1 MSKEAIAIKALEV
14 LARLGNGD
22 KYGNST
28 GNTIARTALAEISR
42 LAEQPAPVQPVLKPL
57 SKKWKWVLHESFAD
71 VAGFDEEGIP
81 SFYWKESV
89 NKFKS
94 GELSAPCKGKNCGS
108 LNGWLHSSECRAEH
122 EAQYTTPPAAPKTE
136 FEEAV
141 AACDNTLHYA
151 IDHWQDRALKAEA
164 KLAQPEQEPVAW
176 LCGRSNGDT
185 FALTVKQLRELG
197 YGNISMPPF
206 KKLAPLFTALEQQE
220 LAHDR
225 MMDDALTIG
234 SAWSRGGERIDPTSV
249 YTTPPPPAAAQTAA
263 VPLTDEDELSNGLA
277 MALHDAVLIRIGKD
291 DEATRQAIARIDK
304 LVAKYKNEAAHGIK
318 ENT

>member
-1 MSKEAIAIKALEV
+1 MPQGEEHMSKEAIAIKALEV

-42 LAEQPAPVQPVLKPL
+42 LAEQPAPVQEPVLKPL

-122 EAQYTTPPAAPKTE
+122 EAQYTTPPAA
-136 FEEAV
+136 
-141 AACDNTLHYA
+141 
-151 IDHWQDRALKAEA
+151 
-164 KLAQPEQEPVAW
+164 AQPEQEPV
-176 LCGRSNGDT
+176 D
-185 FALTVKQLRELG
+185 
-197 YGNISMPPF
+197 
-206 KKLAPLFTALEQQE
+206 KLPSGF
-220 LAHDR
+220 
-225 MMDDALTIG
+225 
-234 SAWSRGGERIDPTSV
+234 
-249 YTTPPPPAAAQTAA
+249 
-263 VPLTDEDELSNGLA
+263 VPL
-277 MALHDAVLIRIGKD
+277 
-291 DEATRQAIARIDK
+291 Q
-304 LVAKYKNEAAHGIK
+304 K
-318 ENT
+318 ENGRIVYAACMDSNAMHYKWLMWRHPDGQWVSKRKLENWEVMQVEDQEHYGIVQDKEKDT